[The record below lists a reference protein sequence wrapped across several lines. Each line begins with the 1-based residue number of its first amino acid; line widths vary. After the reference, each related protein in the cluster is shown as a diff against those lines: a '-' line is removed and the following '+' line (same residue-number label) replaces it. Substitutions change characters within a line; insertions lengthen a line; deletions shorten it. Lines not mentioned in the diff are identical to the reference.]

1 MCRLLGYATAGTNKS
16 LEDVLGEGIVRE
28 YLRLSLVHNDGWGA
42 ALVADSSR
50 RAGIDDGGAATTG
63 SYTTLYKSTEPAYLD
78 PAASLLAQQGARG
91 ALFHLRLASS
101 NLPLIIENQQPF
113 SADAISFIHNGDI
126 SDDSGRNLVHDPDL
140 PVTREQILATGGKSD
155 SAIYFAVVLHHLS
168 EGKTLPEAVAAA
180 IADLRKRYPHSSYN
194 CMVQTENTFI
204 VANAAG
210 RVETSPRIVE
220 IYNRFGLGERSK
232 CYRVL
237 RYRDIDGGGVVVA
250 SSGFPQDSRD
260 GWRELP
266 NNHMLVAS
274 NRTGRYDVH
283 PL

>member
-1 MCRLLGYATAGTNKS
+1 MCRLLGYATAGVNLS
-16 LEDVLGEGIVRE
+16 LEDVLGEGIARE
-28 YLRLSLVHNDGWGA
+28 FARLSLIHNDGWGA

-50 RAGIDDGGAATTG
+50 RAGVDDGGAPTSG
-63 SYTTLYKSTEPAYLD
+63 SFSSIYKSTEPAYLD
-78 PAASLLAQQGARG
+78 PAANLLGKQGARS

-113 SADAISFIHNGDI
+113 STDGIAFIHNGDI
-126 SDDSGRNLVHDPDL
+126 SDADGRNIVHDPDL
-140 PVTREQILATGGKSD
+140 PVSREDVLSTGGKSD

-168 EGKTLPEAVAAA
+168 EGKTLPEAVSAA
-180 IADLRKRYPHSSYN
+180 IADLRRRYPRSSYN
-194 CMVQTENTFI
+194 CMVQTENTLV

-210 RVETSPRIVE
+210 RRETSPRIVE
-220 IYNRFGLGERSK
+220 IYRRFGLESRAEG
-232 CYRVL
+232 YRVL
-237 RYRDIDGGGVVVA
+237 RYRDIREGGVVVA
-250 SSGFPQDSRD
+250 SSGFPQDEHD

-274 NRTGRYDVH
+274 NRTGKYDVI